1 MDDPLVTIVITSYNY
16 GEYVADA
23 IRSALAQTYP
33 NIEVLVLDNA
43 STDNSV
49 EIIRTFTGDK
59 RLRLIA
65 REQNVGIQRN
75 HNDGIDEA
83 RGEFVVFLSADDMM
97 FPSLVSDIMA
107 ERRKRPNVDLVYA
120 SVLIM
125 DKSGNVHGYFD
136 HPQFDG
142 AESYHGRNE
151 FAKLLTRDS
160 CMYLPTMLFPKRVF
174 DKLGKLD
181 ESLTVVLDYEYDI
194 RMASSGLKFS
204 FFAKPEAMIRFHGEN
219 RSGANA
225 FVKSG
230 GQLREF
236 GILLERYTQ
245 PRYHEQ
251 LAGYRHELHAMV
263 DRKVQEISAQ
273 YPAEYSTL
281 RSELEPFAERAKAS
295 IAALPDIGNAVLRGE
310 GLIGVVVPFSG
321 RMNCLHRAL
330 LSLKS
335 QTYANWEA
343 VVACDGTF
351 DPEGLID
358 SMGLSDRVRVTRLR
372 REARGPGAARNAALH
387 GLNAEIVAYLDDD
400 DWFAPEYLAN
410 LAARFSDP
418 SVNATIGRAPLG
430 IYSRN
435 EGVLWVSD
443 RDFASHAAGRVSW
456 VSNRAP
462 ISAVAHRR
470 FALPIAGYFRPDL
483 PVLEDWEFLMR
494 LTRAFPLHDLKA
506 QACTVGVDAFL
517 EGHRVFGRRTSAGW
531 SEYATQ
537 MRALHDAYPVN
548 SESERSA
555 RALYLQ
561 NLEAVVQRG
570 INGIGNVTE
579 VAYFVEA
586 LAGPRIVL
594 AQ

>member
-1 MDDPLVTIVITSYNY
+1 MTIVITSYNY

-23 IRSALAQTYP
+23 IRSALAQTYE

-49 EIIRTFTGDK
+49 EIISAFTGDK

-65 REQNVGIQRN
+65 RDQNVGIQRN

-97 FPSLVSDIMA
+97 LPSLVSDIMA

-120 SVLIM
+120 SVLII
-125 DKSGNVHGYFD
+125 DGNGKVHGYFD

-142 AESYHGRNE
+142 ADSYYGRNE

-194 RMASSGLKFS
+194 RMASSGLTFS
-204 FFAKPEAMIRFHGEN
+204 FFAKPEALIRFHGEN
-219 RSGANA
+219 RSGQT

-251 LAGYRHELHAMV
+251 LAGYRHELLAMV
-263 DRKVQEISAQ
+263 DRKIQEIGAV
-273 YPAEYSTL
+273 YPTEYNEL
-281 RSELEPFAERAKAS
+281 RSELDPYVERAKAS
-295 IAALPDIGNAVLRGE
+295 IAELPDIGNAVLRGE
-310 GLIGVVVPFSG
+310 GMIGVAMAFSG

-330 LSLKS
+330 LSLKA
-335 QTYANWEA
+335 QTYTKWEA

-351 DPEGLID
+351 DPEGLIGA
-358 SMGLSDRVRVTRLR
+358 MGLSDRVRVTRLR
-372 REARGPGAARNAALH
+372 REARGTGAARNAALH
-387 GLNAEIVAYLDDD
+387 GLNAEIIAYLDDD
-400 DWFAPEYLAN
+400 DWLAPEYFAN

-418 SVNATIGRAPLG
+418 AVNATIGRAPLG
-430 IYSRN
+430 VYTRN
-435 EGVLWVSD
+435 DGVVWVSD

-462 ISAVAHRR
+462 LGAVAHRR
-470 FALPIAGYFRPDL
+470 FALPIVGYFRPEL

-494 LTRAFPLHDLKA
+494 LTRAFPLHDLNA
-506 QACTVGVDAFL
+506 DACTIGVDAFL
-517 EGHRVFGRRTSAGW
+517 EGHRVFSRRTSAGW
-531 SEYATQ
+531 TEYAQ
-537 MRALHDAYPVN
+537 QLQALYNAYPVT
-548 SESERSA
+548 SESESSA
-555 RALYLQ
+555 RTAYQ
-561 NLEAVVQRG
+561 QSLEGVIRRG
-570 INGIGNVTE
+570 VNGIGNVSE

-586 LAGPRIVL
+586 LAGPRMVL